1 MEIQDIK
8 QNLSLSQI
16 LQHYGL
22 KPKNN
27 MLNCPF
33 HEDKTAS
40 LQVNLEKHFYKC
52 HACGTKGDQI
62 QWVQDYEKITKHE
75 AIVKCEQMITQSPPV
90 VWNERKTIDISQLQK
105 TNFLEIM
112 FKSFKKGL
120 VNSTPAREYCKK
132 RNLDYSKI
140 EIGFNSGQ
148 FHHTAKRKEKSQ
160 WLFLAKE
167 RAGGL
172 ARTEEL
178 INNSLA
184 VGLLLDNGLKTAT
197 GEIAYSIFGK
207 YSLVFALKNKE
218 NEIVSFYFR
227 SVLDE
232 PKAKHFYLKNRSGL
246 YPNYPK
252 PETKKLILTESII
265 DCASLLQIDEIAK
278 NHSVLACYGTNGLNE
293 EIQKAILELTELEE
307 IIFTFDNDDAGKEA
321 VKKYSEQFK
330 QYKIS
335 TIELPNKDINE
346 TLQLHENEIF
356 TELLNNRKPVIASDN
371 EAISNE
377 TINFSIEDKAEPKQN
392 KSIKSVQSVADNKP
406 IEFLKAKE
414 LLKRLN
420 VQIGKSGIVGEENSR
435 LLLFLIIISYMNKS
449 PIHAIVQGS
458 SGSGKTHIISRIAD
472 LMPSEDVLRF
482 TRITESSLYNWG
494 EFDLFRKIIIIEDLD
509 GLKEDA
515 LYALRELISNQF
527 LSSSVSMKDKKGN
540 NKSTRKEVKGQFS
553 SLSATTK
560 GETYEDN
567 MSRSFLIAVDESKE
581 QTTRIIENQNKR
593 NAGEIDPKESQKAV
607 AFIQQ
612 IVRNLKYYEVINP
625 YATKLQLPEKVHKI
639 RRLNEM
645 YQAVI
650 KQVTFL
656 NQYQRELTSDG
667 KLITTIEDIEQA
679 TEILFE
685 SIVLK
690 VDELDGSLRQFF
702 ERLKKYVKNDGEEFI
717 LRDVR
722 QEFNLSK
729 TQTFRQIQM
738 LLELEY
744 IKQIG
749 GYSNKGIRYKIC
761 YWDNYQKLRS
771 EIKDFLIKQIEVIK
785 QKKAS

>member
-1 MEIQDIK
+1 MEISEIK
-8 QNLSLSQI
+8 QNLSLAQI
-16 LQHYGL
+16 LHHYGL

-52 HACGTKGDQI
+52 HACGAKGDQI

-75 AIVKCEQMITQSPPV
+75 AIIKCEQLANSQEPV
-90 VWNERKTIDISQLQK
+90 IWETKKTVEISQLQK
-105 TNFLEIM
+105 TTFLETM
-112 FKSFKKGL
+112 FKSFRKGL
-120 VNSTPAREYCKK
+120 VNSTPARDYCKQ
-132 RNLDYSKI
+132 RNLEYSKI

-148 FHHTAKRKEKSQ
+148 FHHGERKS
-160 WLFLAKE
+160 
-167 RAGGL
+167 
-172 ARTEEL
+172 EEL
-178 INNSLA
+178 INNCLA
-184 VGLLLDNGLKTAT
+184 VGLLLDNGLKANN
-197 GEIAYSIFGK
+197 GEIAYNVFGK

-227 SVLDE
+227 SILDKE
-232 PKAKHFYLKNRSGL
+232 NAKHFYLKNRTGL
-246 YPNYPK
+246 YPNYPN
-252 PETKKLILTESII
+252 PATKKLILTESII
-265 DCASLLQIDEIAK
+265 DCASLLQIDEII
-278 NHSVLACYGTNGLNE
+278 NNYSVLACYGTNGLNE
-293 EIQKAILELTELEE
+293 EIQNAILELENLEE
-307 IIFTFDNDDAGKEA
+307 IVFAFDNDEAGKEA
-321 VKKYSEQFK
+321 VNKYGAMFMKDYPSI
-330 QYKIS
+330 KI
-335 TIELPNKDINE
+335 TALNLPNKDINE
-346 TLQLHENEIF
+346 TLQLHENEIII
-356 TELLNNRKPVIASDN
+356 ELLEQRKSFLFSSEIALGNILKEEEKPVLFSS
-371 EAISNE
+371 E
-377 TINFSIEDKAEPKQN
+377 NFSIEDKAEPKQN
-392 KSIKSVQSVADNKP
+392 KSVKSMAENKP
-406 IEFLKAKE
+406 INFLKAKE

-435 LLLFLIIISYMNKS
+435 LLLFLIIISYMNKN
-449 PIHAIVQGS
+449 PIHAIIQGS
-458 SGSGKTHIISRIAD
+458 SGSGKTLIISRIAD
-472 LMPSEDVLRF
+472 LMPQEDVLRF

-509 GLKEDA
+509 GLKEEA

-527 LSSSVSMKDKKGN
+527 LSSSVSIKDKKGN
-540 NKSTRKEVKGQFS
+540 NKSARKEVKGQFS

-581 QTTRIIENQNKR
+581 QTKRIIDLQNQVS
-593 NAGEIDPKESQKAV
+593 AGEIDPKDREKAV
-607 AFIQQ
+607 NFIQQ
-612 IVRNLKYYEVINP
+612 IVRSLKYYEVINP

-656 NQYQRELTSDG
+656 NQYQRELTADG

-771 EIKDFLIKQIEVIK
+771 EIKEFLIKQIEAL
-785 QKKAS
+785 KKIR